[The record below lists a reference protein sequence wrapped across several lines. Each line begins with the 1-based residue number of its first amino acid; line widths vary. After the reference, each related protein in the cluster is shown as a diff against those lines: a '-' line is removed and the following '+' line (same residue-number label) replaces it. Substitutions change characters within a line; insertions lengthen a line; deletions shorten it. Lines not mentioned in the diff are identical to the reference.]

1 MNLFAFFRIRR
12 EERRMAWM
20 VLALLVALNILT
32 IAKYHGVFTPLADDY
47 WRLFVGKFHV
57 SGFDPISYYVLSHWE
72 ARYNVYRHPLL
83 AFVMWPPYLLNRA
96 CMSLLGVNCAPYI
109 MAVILVFAAFYAFL
123 FLYRILREVVGLAH
137 GDASLLCWFLY
148 GFAFVMLSAMV
159 PDHFILSMF
168 LLLLTLYVTGLHI
181 RRRQP
186 MSKLLTVGLF
196 VATAGVS
203 LNNGLKV
210 FLAALFANG
219 RRFFRP
225 AYLLLAVVLPA
236 LVLWMGCRYEY
247 RYLVAPGE
255 IARHAAKKAA
265 RQAQAEKKKVA
276 TAQMAVSDTLAK
288 AQQPPKAKPKKRGTQ
303 KGAPLMQGE
312 FMRWTDITTSRAS
325 SVVENLFGESIQLHP
340 DYLLQDEF
348 RYRPMIVTYRWVA
361 SYVVEALIVA
371 LFLVGIWCGRR
382 SRFLWLALS
391 WFALDM
397 ALHIGLGFGIN
408 EVYIMTAQWAFV
420 IPIAIACLFHRSS
433 SWLLWVLRAIVLTL
447 MLYLATYN
455 GTLIVNYL
463 T

>member
-1 MNLFAFFRIRR
+1 
-12 EERRMAWM
+12 M

-123 FLYRILREVVGLAH
+123 FLYRILREVIGLAH

-312 FMRWTDITTSRAS
+312 FMRWTDITTSRVS
-325 SVVENLFGESIQLHP
+325 
-340 DYLLQDEF
+340 
-348 RYRPMIVTYRWVA
+348 
-361 SYVVEALIVA
+361 
-371 LFLVGIWCGRR
+371 
-382 SRFLWLALS
+382 
-391 WFALDM
+391 
-397 ALHIGLGFGIN
+397 
-408 EVYIMTAQWAFV
+408 
-420 IPIAIACLFHRSS
+420 
-433 SWLLWVLRAIVLTL
+433 
-447 MLYLATYN
+447 
-455 GTLIVNYL
+455 
-463 T
+463 

>member
-210 FLAALFANG
+210 FLAALFSNG

>member
-236 LVLWMGCRYEY
+236 LILWMGCRYEY

>member
-1 MNLFAFFRIRR
+1 
-12 EERRMAWM
+12 M

-123 FLYRILREVVGLAH
+123 FLYRILLEVIGLAH

-225 AYLLLAVVLPA
+225 AYLLLAAVLPA

-408 EVYIMTAQWAFV
+408 EVYIMTAHWTFV
-420 IPIAIACLFHRSS
+420 VPIAVAYALRHARARSLFALRS
-433 SWLLWVLRAIVLTL
+433 
-447 MLYLATYN
+447 
-455 GTLIVNYL
+455 LIVALTAWLYIYNVYL
-463 T
+463 IIDYMLC

>member
-1 MNLFAFFRIRR
+1 
-12 EERRMAWM
+12 M

-186 MSKLLTVGLF
+186 MGRLLTVGLF

-420 IPIAIACLFHRSS
+420 IPIAIACLFHRLS

>member
-1 MNLFAFFRIRR
+1 
-12 EERRMAWM
+12 
-20 VLALLVALNILT
+20 
-32 IAKYHGVFTPLADDY
+32 
-47 WRLFVGKFHV
+47 
-57 SGFDPISYYVLSHWE
+57 
-72 ARYNVYRHPLL
+72 
-83 AFVMWPPYLLNRA
+83 
-96 CMSLLGVNCAPYI
+96 
-109 MAVILVFAAFYAFL
+109 
-123 FLYRILREVVGLAH
+123 
-137 GDASLLCWFLY
+137 
-148 GFAFVMLSAMV
+148 MLSAMV

-236 LVLWMGCRYEY
+236 LILWMGCRYEY

-408 EVYIMTAQWAFV
+408 EVYIMTAHWAFV
-420 IPIAIACLFHRSS
+420 VPIAVAYALRHARARILFALRS
-433 SWLLWVLRAIVLTL
+433 
-447 MLYLATYN
+447 
-455 GTLIVNYL
+455 LIVALTAWLYIYNVYL
-463 T
+463 IIDYMLC